1 MTSTAVV
8 GLPIAGRRPSTEIGD
23 ALGALKA
30 AKDLLR
36 NLIVLMGAMSNYME
50 DAVVKHFYRTGSFT
64 KPTVL
69 AVGLYTAAPG
79 ETGGGTEVT
88 GGSYA
93 RAELDPLDANWAAT
107 SGSNGTTS
115 NVADLSFPAPT
126 ANWGTIVAQ
135 GIHDATS
142 AGNLM
147 TYGSLT
153 SSKTVN
159 SGDAAPKF
167 PAAALSNAFD

>member
-1 MTSTAVV
+1 VTAIGLYPGAV
-8 GLPIAGRRPSTEIGD
+8 GAGASSSSD

-30 AKDLLR
+30 AKRLLR
-36 NLIVLMGAMSNYME
+36 NLIVLLGAMTNYME

-64 KPTVL
+64 KPSVL

-107 SGSNGTTS
+107 SGGNGTTS
-115 NVADLSFPAPT
+115 NVADLSFPAAT
-126 ANWGTIVAQ
+126 ANWGTVVAQ

-142 AGNLM
+142 AGNLL